1 MVKEWLQVRG
11 SARRDANWEL
21 NYVVLCGGGW
31 RSARPRPKGKKTR
44 ISSCFSTIF
53 YQLQSAVPKVRTV
66 IWNFCLKTL
75 TTCPKILSF
84 LLRGIIFTF
93 MLKTRVIFHKIR
105 RFHFPLYPNSKLWP
119 HSHIH
124 SCTILK
130 TVNNISFIYIYCM
143 GMNIQ
148 H

>member
-1 MVKEWLQVRG
+1 MTPWSRNDFRYAKQ
-11 SARRDANWEL
+11 NWEL
-21 NYVVLCGGGW
+21 NFMTRVLV
-31 RSARPRPKGKKTR
+31 PKGKKTR

-53 YQLQSAVPKVRTV
+53 HQLQSAVPKVRTV

-84 LLRGIIFTF
+84 LLRGQLGIIFTF

-105 RFHFPLYPNSKLWP
+105 RFYFPLHPNSKLWP

-124 SCTILK
+124 SCTILE
-130 TVNNISFIYIYCM
+130 TVNNVLF
-143 GMNIQ
+143 NIIVWAWILNIR
-148 H
+148 